1 MNETAGAR
9 PWGAV
14 VNFDFAGFS
23 NQVGGWISGGD
34 DSWGGW
40 PDFDSNASFSF
51 NTAYE
56 IFEGT
61 DFRLDYVFND
71 NGGGTESSRGNA
83 DRSYASAYQHGF
95 AVGTD
100 SEFGQLGLIT
110 NFIWGWNRNGSGG
123 LPDKH
128 DTWGLVVMPYYDVTE
143 KIQAVFRWAYMSD
156 GREQR
161 TARFDRRVAVSNYH
175 TFYGGI
181 NYKICGDKLKLM
193 AGYEYAPGDTFS
205 GGDDIDTS
213 SWQFAVR
220 TYF

>member
-1 MNETAGAR
+1 MQIAR
-9 PWGAV
+9 DV
-14 VNFDFAGFS
+14 TLKV
-23 NQVGGWISGGD
+23 
-34 DSWGGW
+34 
-40 PDFDSNASFSF
+40 
-51 NTAYE
+51 
-56 IFEGT
+56 
-61 DFRLDYVFND
+61 
-71 NGGGTESSRGNA
+71 
-83 DRSYASAYQHGF
+83 
-95 AVGTD
+95 
-100 SEFGQLGLIT
+100 
-110 NFIWGWNRNGSGG
+110 WGWNRNGSGG

-193 AGYEYAPGDTFS
+193 AGYEYATGDTFS